1 MPTYSADVQ
10 KLVTRRTLDDFFAPV
25 YVQQVSTVDG
35 NPVGRWGRTPRTTS
49 FTIYSGAQPTA
60 QEVES
65 NWSNYNQNAAN
76 CLVHYF
82 SGCTWEW
89 NTGTLTY
96 YFTNVANTITANAL
110 RSGTASWA
118 IIWKANNV
126 SISSFSEVPAAGQFL
141 VCPVTSNTGIGGLR
155 YTSLITT
162 AGQAY
167 LPYDGGF
174 TIVES

>member
-1 MPTYSADVQ
+1 MATYSADVQ
-10 KLVTRRTLDDFFAPV
+10 KLVTRRTLDDFFAPI
-25 YVQQVSTVDG
+25 YVER
-35 NPVGRWGRTPRTTS
+35 PVPGFSSSVGISVRTPRTTS

-60 QEVES
+60 QEVEA
-65 NWSNYNQNAAN
+65 NWTNYNQNAAN

-82 SGCTWEW
+82 SGCTWEY
-89 NTGTLTY
+89 NAGTLTY
-96 YFTNVANTITANAL
+96 YFTNVSNTITANAL

-126 SISSFSEVPAAGQFL
+126 SITSFSEVPASGQFL